1 MDGNQNPWGTSGR
14 PPLRDW
20 QKDTWT
26 GPTPSADT
34 PFDEP
39 EDAPELREMRS
50 ESLNNRSGAF
60 WENGSEP
67 QITGGYRFGGKQTWD
82 RGDPNGMANP
92 SGKTAGR
99 DSPGETGALQMA
111 GPSTEE
117 KKRTAERKRP
127 VGLIFLGILAL
138 VVALIT
144 ILYFGVFSVREITVI
159 GNSQIPAGE
168 IIRLSGIRTGTPIFS
183 IRREEVEQRL
193 KQNPLLK
200 FRYLEK
206 EMPSRVVLAVRE
218 REACCWMTW
227 NGILYA
233 MDKQRMVLYETEDL
247 TVRPASLVRVDGL
260 DIRSTARVGQ
270 SLVLETSQQVIFSNL
285 FLEMKVLG
293 CTELIEEADLSNIS
307 SLLLTTRDG
316 FTVAMGD
323 GENIHAKLRA
333 MLATREELLRRGYR
347 GGVINV
353 MLPEAPIFSPS
364 ATP

>member
-1 MDGNQNPWGTSGR
+1 MEGNRDPWGTGGR

-26 GPTPSADT
+26 GPSPSADT

-60 WENGSEP
+60 WDNGTEH

-82 RGDPNGMANP
+82 QGDPNGRNNSP
-92 SGKTAGR
+92 GKTAGR
-99 DSPGETGALQMA
+99 NPAGETDAPRAA
-111 GPSTEE
+111 GTKEAE
-117 KKRTAERKRP
+117 KQRTGKRHA
-127 VGLIFLGILAL
+127 GLVFLGTVAAL
-138 VVALIT
+138 GVLIA
-144 ILYFGVFSVREITVI
+144 ILYYGVFSVREISVV
-159 GNSQIPAGE
+159 GNSRIPAGE
-168 IIRLSGIRTGTPIFS
+168 IIRLSGIRTGTPILS
-183 IRREEVEQRL
+183 VRREEVEQRL

-218 REACCWMTW
+218 WEACCWMTW

-247 TVRPASLVRVDGL
+247 TVRPAALVRVDGL

-270 SLVLETSQQVIFSNL
+270 SLVLETGQQVIFSNL

-316 FTVAMGD
+316 FTVTMGD

-333 MLATREELLRRGYR
+333 MLATREELLRRGYS

-364 ATP
+364 SAP